1 MSDIAHDQTDLILL
15 ELEKKIKK
23 EFKQASKEVKK
34 KLKKYLEDFIKKD
47 KTWKEMLLK
56 GEVTEQQYKNWRT
69 GQIIVGRR
77 WLNLRNELADI
88 YVNANDVAK
97 AMTAETLPAV
107 YALNHDY
114 ITYTIEKAAAVDTG
128 YKLIDKK
135 VIETILFSEVEEK
148 PLKIKVTKAEET
160 GKVIEKQKK
169 RKLVKSQ
176 VVTDVKR
183 TMQKKEVAEIVKE
196 MSDVKINKAFTLYDE
211 PTVKRLITENPQM
224 LPPPGKK
231 TTKAIAEGKAKLWD
245 EKQIQSAATQSIIQG
260 ESIPEIAQ
268 RLAETVGDKDAA
280 AAVRNARTMITG
292 AENAGRQAA
301 AERATEKG
309 INITKV
315 WVATLDMRTRHAH
328 RLLDGQRQPVDK
340 PFVVDGNEIMYPGD
354 MSAKPYLLYNCRCTY
369 ITQFKGL
376 EKDIQ
381 NYDIRKDPSVNN
393 MSYDEW
399 KQSRKVWSR
408 EKQMKYNAERAKNGD
423 QD

>member
-23 EFKQASKEVKK
+23 EFKQASKEVEK

-97 AMTAETLPAV
+97 VMTAETLPAV

-128 YKLIDKK
+128 YKIIDKK

-196 MSDVKINKAFTLYDE
+196 MSDAKINKAFTLYDE
-211 PTVKRLITENPQM
+211 PTVKRLITEDPQM

-231 TTKAIAEGKAKLWD
+231 TAKAIAEGKAKLWD
-245 EKQIQSAATQSIIQG
+245 EKQIQSAATQSILQG
-260 ESIPEIAQ
+260 ESIPEIAE

-328 RLLDGQRQPVDK
+328 RFLDGQRQPVDK

-354 MSAKPYLLYNCRCTY
+354 MSAKPYLIYNCRCGY

>member
-23 EFKQASKEVKK
+23 EFKQASKEVEK

-97 AMTAETLPAV
+97 VMTAETLPTV

-160 GKVIEKQKK
+160 GKVIEKPKK

-196 MSDVKINKAFTLYDE
+196 MSDAKINKAFTLYDE

-245 EKQIQSAATQSIIQG
+245 EKQIQSAATQSILQG
-260 ESIPEIAQ
+260 ESIPEIAE
-268 RLAETVGDKDAA
+268 RLAETVGDKDAS

-328 RLLDGQRQPVDK
+328 RILDGQRQPIDK

>member
-23 EFKQASKEVKK
+23 EFKQASEEVKK
-34 KLKKYLEDFIKKD
+34 KLKKYLESFIEKD
-47 KTWKEMLLK
+47 KTWKEMLLN

-97 AMTAETLPAV
+97 AMTAETLPTV

-160 GKVIEKQKK
+160 GKVIEKPKK
-169 RKLVKSQ
+169 RKFVKSQ

-196 MSDVKINKAFTLYDE
+196 MSDAKINKAFTLYDE

-245 EKQIQSAATQSIIQG
+245 EKQIQSVATQSILQG
-260 ESIPEIAQ
+260 ESIPEIAE

-292 AENAGRQAA
+292 AENAGRQAG
-301 AERATEKG
+301 AERAVEKG
-309 INITKV
+309 INLTKL
-315 WVATLDMRTRHAH
+315 WVATLDMRTRHTH
-328 RLLDGQRQPVDK
+328 RFLDGQRQPIDK
-340 PFVVDGNEIMYPGD
+340 PFVVDGDEIMYPGD

-369 ITQFKGL
+369 ITQFKGI

-399 KQSRKVWSR
+399 KQSREVWSR
-408 EKQMKYNAERAKNGD
+408 EKQMKYNAERVKNGD

>member
-1 MSDIAHDQTDLILL
+1 MVDQAHNETDLIIY
-15 ELEKKIKK
+15 EVEKRIKREFRQAADEAK
-23 EFKQASKEVKK
+23 E
-34 KLKKYLEDFIKKD
+34 KLKKYLEDFIEKD
-47 KTWKEMLLK
+47 KTWKEMLLN

-88 YVNANDVAK
+88 YVNANEAAK
-97 AMTAETLPAV
+97 VMTAETLPAV

-114 ITYTIEKAAAVDTG
+114 ITYTIEKSAAADTG
-128 YKLIDKK
+128 YKLMDKK
-135 VIETILFSEVEEK
+135 VIETMLFSEVEKK
-148 PLKIKVTKAEET
+148 PLKVKVTKVEEK
-160 GKVIEKQKK
+160 GKVIEKPAK

-176 VVTDVKR
+176 VITDVKR

-196 MSDVKINKAFTLYDE
+196 MSDAKINKAFTLYDE

-245 EKQIQSAATQSIIQG
+245 EKQIQSAATQSILQG
-260 ESIPEIAQ
+260 ESIPEIAE

-328 RLLDGQRQPVDK
+328 RFLDGQRKPIDK
-340 PFVVDGNEIMYPGD
+340 PFVVDGDEIMYPGD
-354 MSAKPYLLYNCRCTY
+354 MNAKPYLLYNCRCTY

-381 NYDIRKDPSVNN
+381 NFDIRNDPKVNG
-393 MSYDEW
+393 MTYDEW
-399 KQSRKVWSR
+399 KQSRETWSKA
-408 EKQMKYNAERAKNGD
+408 KQEEYNRQTRK
-423 QD
+423 

>member
-23 EFKQASKEVKK
+23 EFKQASKEVEK

-97 AMTAETLPAV
+97 AMTAETLPVV

-114 ITYTIEKAAAVDTG
+114 ITYTIEKVAAVDTG

-148 PLKIKVTKAEET
+148 PLKIKVTKTEET
-160 GKVIEKQKK
+160 GKVIEKPKK

-196 MSDVKINKAFTLYDE
+196 MSDAKINKAFTLYDE

-245 EKQIQSAATQSIIQG
+245 EKQIQSVATQSILQG
-260 ESIPEIAQ
+260 ESIPEIAE

-301 AERATEKG
+301 AERATGKG

-315 WVATLDMRTRHAH
+315 WVATLDMRTRHEH
-328 RLLDGQRQPVDK
+328 RILDGQRQPVDK

-354 MSAKPYLLYNCRCTY
+354 MSAKPHLLYNCRCTY

>member
-23 EFKQASKEVKK
+23 EFKQASKEVEK

-77 WLNLRNELADI
+77 WLNLRDKLADI
-88 YVNANDVAK
+88 YVNANETAK
-97 AMTAETLPAV
+97 VMTAETLPTV

-135 VIETILFSEVEEK
+135 AIETILFSEVEEK

-160 GKVIEKQKK
+160 GKAIEKPKK

-196 MSDVKINKAFTLYDE
+196 MSDAKINKAFTLYDE

-245 EKQIQSAATQSIIQG
+245 EKQIQSVATQSILQG
-260 ESIPEIAQ
+260 ESIPEIAE

-328 RLLDGQRQPVDK
+328 RILDGQRQPIDK

-354 MSAKPYLLYNCRCTY
+354 MSAKPYLLYNCRCAY

-376 EKDIQ
+376 EKDIR
-381 NYDIRKDPSVNN
+381 NFNIRDDKRVNG
-393 MSYDEW
+393 MTYDEW
-399 KQSRKVWSR
+399 KESR
-408 EKQMKYNAERAKNGD
+408 ETWSKAKQEEYNRQTRK
-423 QD
+423 